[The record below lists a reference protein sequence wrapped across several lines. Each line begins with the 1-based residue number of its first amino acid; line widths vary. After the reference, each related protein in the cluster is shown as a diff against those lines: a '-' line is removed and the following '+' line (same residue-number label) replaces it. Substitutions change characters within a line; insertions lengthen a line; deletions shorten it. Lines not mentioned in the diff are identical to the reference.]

1 MMKNLLHR
9 VLSFFFPHSCVSCG
23 VRTDEARYTHLCPG
37 CAEYLAASGAVIQSP
52 CVKCSAPAYTDT
64 PGLCYDCSIG
74 AFSFTRN
81 TSMLS
86 YKNPVIRDM
95 VLSFKFE
102 SDKLTGR
109 DLAGLLEAPIRDFF
123 STRQFDLIT
132 SIPLSRQSLKAR
144 GYNQV
149 DYILDRLNIPH
160 TGLLERKEHPTHQS
174 RLSQK
179 ERRESVRGQF
189 PLIPGARPLIRDKK
203 ILLIDD
209 IFTTGSTVE
218 EGTVTLLAG
227 GAREIEI
234 LTFFRA

>member
-1 MMKNLLHR
+1 MINLPHR
-9 VLSFFFPHSCVSCG
+9 ILSFFFPHFCVSCG
-23 VRTDEARYTHLCPG
+23 VRTDEALFTHLCPD
-37 CAEYLAASGAVIQSP
+37 CAEYLASSGAAIPSP
-52 CVKCSAPAYTDT
+52 CVKCSAPTYADT

-86 YKNPVIRDM
+86 YTHPVIRDM

-102 SDKLTGR
+102 SDKLTGS
-109 DLAGLLEAPIRDFF
+109 DLAHLLESPIRDFLN
-123 STRQFDLIT
+123 TRQFDVCT
-132 SIPLSRQSLKAR
+132 AIPLSRQSLKVR

-149 DYILDRLNIPH
+149 DYILDRLKIPY
-160 TGLLERKEHPTHQS
+160 TPLLERKEHPTHQS

-189 PLIPGARPLIRDKK
+189 PLLPDTQGVIRDKK

-218 EGTVTLLAG
+218 EGTATLLAG